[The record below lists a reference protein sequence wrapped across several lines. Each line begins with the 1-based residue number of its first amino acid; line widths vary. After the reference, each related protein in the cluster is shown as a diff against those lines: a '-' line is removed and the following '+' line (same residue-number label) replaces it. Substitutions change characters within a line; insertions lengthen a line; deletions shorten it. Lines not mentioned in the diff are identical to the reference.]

1 MRIAASMALV
11 STLTSVGVG
20 FAGTIAVA
28 ACSGANPNVFPTPD
42 VVEAAP
48 PPSEINGDSGTFDF
62 DGALITEAAPAICD
76 PQSVAGFKPT
86 WTPPEAWKQNV
97 CTPSQISAFYAAC
110 LTPPI
115 SETTCKAWVG
125 QYATC
130 SACLQTEDTAPT
142 AGAIVWHEHDAYWT
156 VNVAGCIAQ
165 ATGDTSGTGC
175 GGSYAAA
182 IACRQAS
189 CNACWQ
195 GQGQTT
201 TFQEFATC
209 EEQAGGTT
217 CSSFAQAVPATC
229 GDLTTSPASVCMPS
243 SGATAQDAFM
253 QVAPLFCGM

>member
-1 MRIAASMALV
+1 MALV
-11 STLTSVGVG
+11 PTLASVCAG
-20 FAGTIAVA
+20 FGGTLAVAAVA

-62 DGALITEAAPAICD
+62 DGSLITEAAPAVCD
-76 PQSVAGFKPT
+76 PQSVSGWTPA

-97 CTPSQISAFYAAC
+97 CTSSQIAGFYAAC

-115 SETTCKAWVG
+115 VESTCQAFVG
-125 QYATC
+125 QNATC
-130 SACLQTEDTAPT
+130 TACLQTEDTAPT
-142 AGAIVWHEHDAYWT
+142 SGAIVWHEHDAYWT

-165 ATGDTSGTGC
+165 AMGDTAGTGC
-175 GGSYAAA
+175 GESYSAA

-189 CNACWQ
+189 CNACWA
-195 GQGQTT
+195 GQGTTT
-201 TFQEFATC
+201 TFAEFSTC
-209 EEQAGGTT
+209 EDQAGGTT
-217 CSSFAQAVPATC
+217 CESYTNAVPAAC
-229 GDLTTSPASVCMPS
+229 GDLTTTPASVCMPS